1 MLAGLKQN
9 HNYWNEISRNSK
21 YKYRKMLKEIAEHDE
36 LTLELKK
43 SFEEY
48 QKDLKDELD
57 SWLRGIDVT
66 E

>member
-1 MLAGLKQN
+1 MKLV
-9 HNYWNEISRNSK
+9 EILNINIE
-21 YKYRKMLKEIAEHDE
+21 KMLKEIAEHDE
-36 LTLELKK
+36 LTLELIKT
-43 SFEEY
+43 FEEY